1 MTMTDPTL
9 QLHHQILDRAE
20 SLRPLPITVVR
31 LAGIVADPDS
41 DVEDMVAVLRE
52 DPTLVASLLRE
63 ANSAWSG
70 PTSNITTI
78 QAAVTR
84 LGSGRVL
91 AIAMDVSLDLQSP
104 LQLVGYDMS
113 TAELREHAI
122 FASFVAEAVQNLA
135 KDHIGPEAVTAA
147 FLHDI
152 GKGLLDDH
160 IDARLLRFAWA
171 PDRQIVDAEQELAGV
186 DHAELGAL
194 LMELW
199 GIPQAISDAIR
210 YHHRP
215 QLSPT
220 PLAAAVAIADG
231 LSHHFRGSRPGTL
244 GETVEW
250 SLRQLGL
257 EHEAVL
263 DRTEKVLFRAGL
275 LD

>member
-1 MTMTDPTL
+1 MTPMDPTL
-9 QLHHQILDRAE
+9 ELHHEILDRAE

-31 LAGIVADPDS
+31 LASIVADPDS

-70 PTSNITTI
+70 PTSSITTI
-78 QAAVTR
+78 QAAATR

-91 AIAMDVSLDLQSP
+91 AIAMDVSLDLQAP
-104 LQLVGYDMS
+104 QQLVAYDIS
-113 TAELREHAI
+113 AEDMREHAI
-122 FASFVAEAVQNLA
+122 WASYVAEAVQNLA
-135 KDHIGPEAVTAA
+135 KDRIGPEAITAG

-152 GKGLLDDH
+152 GKGLLDGH
-160 IDARLLRFAWA
+160 IDPRFLRFAWA
-171 PDRQIVDAEQELAGV
+171 PDRQIVEAEQELAGV

-199 GIPQAISDAIR
+199 GIPQPIADAIR
-210 YHHRP
+210 FHHEP

-231 LSHHFRGSRPGTL
+231 LSHHLRGTRSGTL
-244 GETVEW
+244 DETVEW

-257 EHEAVL
+257 ERETVV
-263 DRTEKVLFRAGL
+263 DRTEKILFRVGL

>member
-1 MTMTDPTL
+1 MSTLDPTL
-9 QLHHQILDRAE
+9 DIHHQILDRAE

-78 QAAVTR
+78 QAAATR

-91 AIAMDVSLDLQSP
+91 AIAMDVSLDLQAP
-104 LQLVGYDMS
+104 LQLVAYDV
-113 TAELREHAI
+113 TTDELREHAI
-122 FASFVAEAVQNLA
+122 WASFVAEAVQNLA
-135 KDHIGPEAVTAA
+135 KDRIGPEAITAA

-152 GKGLLDDH
+152 GKGLLDQY
-160 IDARLLRFAWA
+160 IDPRFLRFAWA
-171 PDRQIVDAEQELAGV
+171 PDRQIVEAEHELAGV

-199 GIPQAISDAIR
+199 GIPQPIADAIR
-210 YHHRP
+210 YHHEP

-231 LSHHFRGSRPGTL
+231 LSHQFRGTRAGTL
-244 GETVEW
+244 DETVEW

-257 EHEAVL
+257 ERETVV